1 MCAVKVMHSHIAATT
16 KAKCIST
23 FSFTTQYTGIP
34 QNLLIRVFFF
44 NHKILCLEGNLR
56 NSLVI
61 RIFCLPE
68 NYGSIRYF
76 TKKSCIVLFL
86 YKLLFILLE
95 ILDTNTTNAQWAS
108 PCWEDLFLHSYESKY
123 IQSAMAKGARKR
135 NEALFS
141 KQIKRAFFGYS
152 DAFNVITF
160 LRDYLHDIYGHRLL
174 GIHKYAK
181 KNI

>member
-1 MCAVKVMHSHIAATT
+1 MRSEPAHAGKI
-16 KAKCIST
+16 
-23 FSFTTQYTGIP
+23 
-34 QNLLIRVFFF
+34 FFF
-44 NHKILCLEGNLR
+44 TLTNL
-56 NSLVI
+56 NT
-61 RIFCLPE
+61 FNLPWQKE
-68 NYGSIRYF
+68 
-76 TKKSCIVLFL
+76 L
-86 YKLLFILLE
+86 
-95 ILDTNTTNAQWAS
+95 
-108 PCWEDLFLHSYESKY
+108 
-123 IQSAMAKGARKR
+123 AKG